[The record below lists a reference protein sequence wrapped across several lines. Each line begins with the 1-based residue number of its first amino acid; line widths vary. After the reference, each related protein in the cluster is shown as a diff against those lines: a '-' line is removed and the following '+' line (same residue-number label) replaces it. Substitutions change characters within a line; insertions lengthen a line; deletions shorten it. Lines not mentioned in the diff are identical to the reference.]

1 MLVGESLSRRH
12 SGTIPGETM
21 PGRPLAFCDR
31 VLVGAAPSL
40 SGPICPRHRQI
51 SRSLLLGTNV
61 TSRRGLAFELARW
74 PSRYISPHPRS
85 PGVTWVWHDAP
96 LRVFLLQRTGTL
108 HTLYLFQK
116 YDIATACY
124 AAMTEGTAIL
134 HHPCD
139 RTRQIPIWPRC
150 RGRSE

>member
-74 PSRYISPHPRS
+74 AFPVYPRIPVVRVCPGYGTTRRYGYSS
-85 PGVTWVWHDAP
+85 
-96 LRVFLLQRTGTL
+96 
-108 HTLYLFQK
+108 
-116 YDIATACY
+116 
-124 AAMTEGTAIL
+124 
-134 HHPCD
+134 
-139 RTRQIPIWPRC
+139 
-150 RGRSE
+150 SS